1 MEEWQP
7 LPLRSQHLLVKGWE
21 ETFAHRAKTIETD
34 IIIPS
39 AKPGLH
45 CSNMD
50 NVLVICTLIGWPV
63 SGGKYALQIAFFYK
77 SCGMP
82 VGRRD
87 ADADAFP
94 QAVCLTMQHCPR
106 MVSSGTTEEEILRL
120 NGVSFD
126 VSIYFFFFFPKI
138 VFFSNTL
145 SSETNAENESE
156 REWVSNCFFVLEKVG
171 KKKKISMPWISW
183 QQLW

>member
-106 MVSSGTTEEEILRL
+106 MVSSGTTGEEILRL

-126 VSIYFFFFFPKI
+126 VSIYFFFFFFQRL
-138 VFFSNTL
+138 FFFQTHYLQKQMQRMSQK
-145 SSETNAENESE
+145 ENESAI
-156 REWVSNCFFVLEKVG
+156 VFCA
-171 KKKKISMPWISW
+171 
-183 QQLW
+183 